1 MYKECP
7 LVPENSTVLLL
18 RSHIRD
24 LTTWAPCFAMQITY
38 TFGSEFKEKKKERQ
52 PGGVRTG
59 LPGEEVLSSLG
70 WD

>member
-38 TFGSEFKEKKKERQ
+38 TFGSEFKEKKKK
-52 PGGVRTG
+52 GSLVG
-59 LPGEEVLSSLG
+59 LEQDFLEKKFCPV
-70 WD
+70 